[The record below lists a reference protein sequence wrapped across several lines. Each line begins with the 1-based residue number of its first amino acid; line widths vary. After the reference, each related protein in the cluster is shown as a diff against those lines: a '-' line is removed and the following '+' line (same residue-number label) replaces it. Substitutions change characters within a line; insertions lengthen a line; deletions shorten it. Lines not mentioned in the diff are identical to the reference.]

1 MRIICPVSDPSPMP
15 QGGNHSESNV
25 PSPRELKSVEI
36 VEDRT
41 QGSLAH
47 EGYLR
52 IERLTVRNL
61 YADGSHSEPYP
72 CDVLRRPGS
81 DAVAAVLFERT
92 TAGTIRVLLRE
103 SVRVPIYLRRTRDL
117 VHPDPQDFDGVIELV
132 AGMVEPSDP
141 PGQAG
146 LALRAQAETLE
157 EAGLDAPLHAFCE
170 LGAGS
175 FASPG
180 AGDEKVLFQAGEV
193 VLDQAD
199 AAAATGDG
207 SIMEEWSRLLFMEL
221 GEAIRA
227 CREGQIPDLKTEV
240 GLLRLASH
248 LGYIPEL
255 GLYAKD
261 LPEDLRG
268 RYQQLGL
275 GEDRS

>member
-1 MRIICPVSDPSPMP
+1 M
-15 QGGNHSESNV
+15 
-25 PSPRELKSVEI
+25 
-36 VEDRT
+36 
-41 QGSLAH
+41 
-47 EGYLR
+47 
-52 IERLTVRNL
+52 
-61 YADGSHSEPYP
+61 
-72 CDVLRRPGS
+72 
-81 DAVAAVLFERT
+81 
-92 TAGTIRVLLRE
+92 
-103 SVRVPIYLRRTRDL
+103 
-117 VHPDPQDFDGVIELV
+117 
-132 AGMVEPSDP
+132 
-141 PGQAG
+141 
-146 LALRAQAETLE
+146 
-157 EAGLDAPLHAFCE
+157 
-170 LGAGS
+170 
-175 FASPG
+175 
-180 AGDEKVLFQAGEV
+180 LFQAGEV
-193 VLDQAD
+193 ALDQAD

>member
-1 MRIICPVSDPSPMP
+1 MGIICPVSDPSPMP

-25 PSPRELKSVEI
+25 SSPRELKSVEI

-92 TAGTIRVLLRE
+92 TDGTIRVLLRE
-103 SVRVPIYLRRTRDL
+103 SIRVPIYLRRTRDL
-117 VHPDPQDFDGVIELV
+117 VHPDPQEFDGVIELV
-132 AGMVEPSDP
+132 AGMVEASDP

-207 SIMEEWSRLLFMEL
+207 SIMEEWSRILFMEL